1 MTNLLRLLLV
11 TCALISPALLRA
23 GKQDE
28 ANPWIK
34 PGTPPRFFP
43 AKA

>member
-1 MTNLLRLLLV
+1 MTILLRLLLV

-28 ANPWIK
+28 TNPWIK
-34 PGTPPRFFP
+34 PGTPPP
-43 AKA
+43 LLPSE